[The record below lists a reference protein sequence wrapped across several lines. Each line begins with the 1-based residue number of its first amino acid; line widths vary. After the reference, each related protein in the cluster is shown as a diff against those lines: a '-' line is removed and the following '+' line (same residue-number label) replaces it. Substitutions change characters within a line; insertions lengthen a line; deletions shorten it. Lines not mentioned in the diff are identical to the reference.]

1 MSATVSPV
9 FGAISFQAPLFLLGL
24 LAVPLLAA
32 ALVLERR
39 RRRRYVVRF
48 PATGTVRAVLGST
61 PAWRRHVPAVLF
73 IVALAALI
81 VGLARPQRT
90 VAVAVDKASVM
101 LVLDV
106 SGSMQA
112 TDVQPSRLDAAR
124 DAAKAFVDKVPDR
137 LQVGVVAYRAVV
149 DTVQKPTED
158 RDQVRR
164 VLDGLVA
171 EGGTATGDALI
182 AALGQLEKV
191 KGRNGRRAP
200 AVIVLLSDGRTTE
213 GTDPL
218 EAAARARKLRIPIYT
233 VALGAEGASIP
244 SPSGFGR
251 IPVPPDPETLR
262 QIARV
267 TRGQAYTVDEGGQ
280 LADVYRHLGS
290 RLGSKREH
298 RQVTAGF
305 AGAGALLL
313 AAALAMSLRWAGRL
327 P

>member
-1 MSATVSPV
+1 MTFGTPLILLALIVVPV
-9 FGAISFQAPLFLLGL
+9 AVARYVRGERARRRRARAFADPRLLASVAPVRPGWRRHAPLVLY
-24 LAVPLLAA
+24 
-32 ALVLERR
+32 ALVLAIL
-39 RRRRYVVRF
+39 VV
-48 PATGTVRAVLGST
+48 
-61 PAWRRHVPAVLF
+61 
-73 IVALAALI
+73 AA
-81 VGLARPQRT
+81 ARPRT
-90 VAVAVDKASVM
+90 TIAVPVENATIM
-101 LVLDV
+101 LVTDV

-298 RQVTAGF
+298 HQVTAGF

-313 AAALAMSLRWAGRL
+313 AAALAFSLRWAGRL

>member
-1 MSATVSPV
+1 V
-9 FGAISFQAPLFLLGL
+9 SFQAPLFLLAL
-24 LAVPLLAA
+24 LAVPLLAG
-32 ALVLERR
+32 ALVHERR

-48 PATGTVRAVLGST
+48 PATGTVRAVLGPA
-61 PAWRRHVPAVLF
+61 PAWRRHLPAALF
-73 IVALAALI
+73 LTALAALI

-124 DAAKAFVDKVPDR
+124 DAAKAFVNKVPDR
-137 LQVGVVAYRAVV
+137 LQVGVVAYRAIV

-171 EGGTATGDALI
+171 EGGTATGDALT
-182 AALGQLEKV
+182 AALEQLRKV
-191 KGRNGRRAP
+191 KGRDGRRAP
-200 AVIVLLSDGRTTE
+200 AAVVLLSDGRTTE
-213 GTDPL
+213 GSDPL
-218 EAAARARKLRIPIYT
+218 EAAARARKLRIPVYT

-262 QIARV
+262 QVARL
-267 TRGQAYTVDEGGQ
+267 TRAQAYTVDEGGR
-280 LADVYRHLGS
+280 LADVYRKLGS

-305 AGAGALLL
+305 AGGGALLL
-313 AAALAMSLRWAGRL
+313 AAALALSLRWAGRL

>member
-1 MSATVSPV
+1 V
-9 FGAISFQAPLFLLGL
+9 SFQAPLFLLAL

-32 ALVLERR
+32 ALIAERR

-48 PATGTVRAVLGST
+48 TGVSTLRAVMGGT
-61 PAWRRHVPAVLF
+61 PAWRRHAPAVLF
-73 IVALAALI
+73 LAALAALI

-90 VAVAVDKASVM
+90 VAVAIDKASVM

-124 DAAKAFVDKVPDR
+124 DAAQAFVDKVPPR
-137 LQVGVVAYRAVV
+137 LQLGIVAYRAVV
-149 DTVQKPTED
+149 DTVQQPTQD
-158 RDQVRR
+158 HDQVRR

-171 EGGTATGDALI
+171 EGGTATGDALS
-182 AALGQLEKV
+182 AALEQLQKV
-191 KGRNGRRAP
+191 KGRNGKRAP
-200 AVIVLLSDGRTTE
+200 SAIVLLSDGRTTE
-213 GTDPL
+213 GSDPL
-218 EAAARARKLRIPIYT
+218 IAAGQARKLRIPVYT
-233 VALGAEGASIP
+233 VALGSPGATIP
-244 SPSGFGR
+244 SPGGFGR

-262 QIARV
+262 EIAKLSRA
-267 TRGQAYTVDEGGQ
+267 QSYTVDEAGQ
-280 LADVYRHLGS
+280 LADIYRRLGS

-305 AGAGALLL
+305 ASGGALLL
-313 AAALAMSLRWAGRL
+313 ALALALSLRWAGRL